1 MGPSEGGV
9 QNEYPRGHSTIV
21 RPGAAGEGSRE
32 LSREVKA
39 LLRDLPYVML

>member
-32 LSREVKA
+32 VKA
-39 LLRDLPYVML
+39 LLRDWPYVML